1 MKHVQDP
8 RRLDIAAFAK
18 EGGTLAGEERLAKFG
33 RLIEESLGVG
43 AENLLHFE
51 AQGSVKADPAGVDEA
66 WVHLAA
72 HTSIAL
78 TCQRCLGPVD
88 VEIQFERDFRF
99 VATEELAEIED
110 EESEEDVLVLSRT
123 FDLLELVEDELLMDM
138 PTAPK
143 HDVCP
148 KPVKMS
154 AADAGFVDE
163 AVEKP
168 NPFAVLGKLK
178 KDGFG
183 D

>member
-1 MKHVQDP
+1 MKHMQDP

-18 EGGTLAGEERLAKFG
+18 EGATLAGEDHLAKFE
-33 RLIEESLGVG
+33 RLIEESKGVG

-51 AQGSVKADPAGVDEA
+51 AQGSVKADAAGVEEA

-72 HTSIAL
+72 HATIAL

-88 VEIQFERDFRF
+88 VEVQFARDFRF

-110 EESEEDVLVLSRT
+110 EESDEDVLVLSRA
-123 FDLLELVEDELLMDM
+123 FDLMELAEDELLMDM

-148 KPVKMS
+148 QPVKMS
-154 AADAGFVDE
+154 AADAGFVSE
-163 AVEKP
+163 VTEKP

-178 KDGFG
+178 KDGLG

>member
-1 MKHVQDP
+1 MKHLQDP
-8 RRLDIAAFAK
+8 SRLDIATFAK
-18 EGGTLAGEERLAKFG
+18 ENLTLVGEQRQARFERLT
-33 RLIEESLGVG
+33 EESKGLGS
-43 AENLLHFE
+43 ENLVHFE
-51 AQGSVKADPAGVDEA
+51 AQGNVQADAAGVDEA

-72 HTSIAL
+72 HTTIAL

-88 VEIQFERDFRF
+88 IEVQFARDFRF

-123 FDLLELVEDELLMDM
+123 FDLLALVEDELLMAM

-154 AADAGFVDE
+154 IADTGFVAEE
-163 AVEKP
+163 APKP

-178 KDGFG
+178 KDGLG
-183 D
+183 

>member
-1 MKHVQDP
+1 MKHLQDP

-18 EGGTLAGEERLAKFG
+18 ESATLASEERLAKFG
-33 RLIEESLGVG
+33 RLIEESRGVG

-51 AQGSVKADPAGVDEA
+51 AQGSVKADAAGMEEA

-72 HTSIAL
+72 NTTIAL

-110 EESEEDVLVLSRT
+110 EESEEDVLVLSRA
-123 FDLLELVEDELLMDM
+123 FDLMVLVEDELLMDM

-148 KPVKMS
+148 RPVKMS
-154 AADAGFVDE
+154 VADAGFVADE
-163 AVEKP
+163 AEKP

-178 KDGFG
+178 KPLDE
-183 D
+183 